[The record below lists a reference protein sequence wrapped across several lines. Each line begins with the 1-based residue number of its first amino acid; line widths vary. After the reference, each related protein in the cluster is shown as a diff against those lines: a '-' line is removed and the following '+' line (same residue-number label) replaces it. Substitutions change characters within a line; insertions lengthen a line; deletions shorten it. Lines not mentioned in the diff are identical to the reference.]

1 MKLLDIIFESVVDLN
16 EMPSKL
22 TTDEFIKIATE
33 KWNGKYTYD
42 NVDYK
47 GSFIKVM
54 ITCPIHGDFPQTPR
68 HHLQGREGCKKC
80 NQKRKLSKF
89 VQRAQ
94 EIHFFYDDDRNKI
107 PKYTYDNVNYINSIT
122 KVMIT
127 CPIHGDFPQTPPNHL
142 KGQGCD
148 KCFRDN
154 QFSNTEDFIKK
165 AQEIHFFYDDDGN
178 KIPKYTYDNVV
189 YVDYDTK
196 VMITCPIHGDFPQTP
211 MNHLSK
217 GAGCR
222 KCSHDALKSTTE
234 YFVQRAQEIHF
245 FYDDDRNKIPKY
257 TYDNVVYNGSFVN
270 VMITCPIHSPIHGDF
285 PQTPDHHLRGQGCP
299 WCNESKGE
307 KRIKQILFEKNIKS
321 IPFKKYDDCI
331 SYRTKLGLTKRC
343 YKLEF
348 DFYLSD
354 YNTLIEFDGVY
365 HFDEKRHRKQ
375 TDYIT
380 QVLNDRE
387 KNEYTKLNN
396 IKLIRIGYLDI
407 ENIEEELMKG
417 LDSNDQLYL
426 STKYPIGKGWG
437 DTTIKV

>member
-1 MKLLDIIFESVVDLN
+1 MKLIDILFESVVDLN
-16 EMPSKL
+16 EDKLL

-54 ITCPIHGDFPQTPR
+54 ITCPLHGDFPQTPK

-94 EIHFFYDDDRNKI
+94 EIHFFYDDDGNKI
-107 PKYTYDNVNYINSIT
+107 PKYTYDNVEFIDVKT
-122 KVMIT
+122 KVNIT
-127 CPIHGDFPQTPPNHL
+127 CPIHGDFPQRPYSHL

-154 QFSNTEDFIKK
+154 QFSNTKDFIKK
-165 AQEIHFFYDDDGN
+165 AQEIHFFYDDDG
-178 KIPKYTYDNVV
+178 
-189 YVDYDTK
+189 
-196 VMITCPIHGDFPQTP
+196 
-211 MNHLSK
+211 
-217 GAGCR
+217 
-222 KCSHDALKSTTE
+222 
-234 YFVQRAQEIHF
+234 
-245 FYDDDRNKIPKY
+245 NKIPKY

-285 PQTPDHHLRGQGCP
+285 PQSPDKHLGGNGCP

-307 KRIKQILFEKNIKS
+307 NRIKEILFEKNIKS

-365 HFDEKRHRKQ
+365 HFDEKRHRKPQ
-375 TDYIT
+375 DYIN

-387 KNEYTKLNN
+387 KNGYTKLNG
-396 IKLIRIGYLDI
+396 IKLIRIGYFDDK
-407 ENIEEELMKG
+407 NIEEELMKG

-426 STKYPIGKGWG
+426 STKYPIDKGWR